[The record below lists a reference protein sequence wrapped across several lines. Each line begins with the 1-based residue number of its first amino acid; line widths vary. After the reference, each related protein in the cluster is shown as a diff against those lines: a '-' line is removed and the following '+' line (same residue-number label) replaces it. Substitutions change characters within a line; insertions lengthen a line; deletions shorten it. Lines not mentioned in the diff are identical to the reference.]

1 MKSKHLV
8 VIGAALIGAAALPA
22 MAQQKPGADAGVVKM
37 SEPGKVAVAA
47 TVTATATVEAID
59 KAQRL
64 VTLKRPNGESTTVTA
79 GPEVR
84 NFDQIK
90 VGDLVTVKYIEALSM
105 TLKKDGKELRAMTES
120 TDGARAKAGERPG
133 GIVGR
138 QVEVTADVIGVDAKT
153 QTIKLRGPK
162 QVVDLKVADPAQFK
176 LIKVGD
182 QIQAVF
188 TEAVALV
195 VEPAVKR

>member
-1 MKSKHLV
+1 MKSKHLI
-8 VIGAALIGAAALPA
+8 VIGTALIGVAALPV
-22 MAQQKPGADAGVVKM
+22 MAQQKAGPEAGVVKM

>member
-1 MKSKHLV
+1 MKSKHLIV
-8 VIGAALIGAAALPA
+8 LGAALIGAAALPA

-47 TVTATATVEAID
+47 SVAATASVEAID
-59 KAQRL
+59 KATR
-64 VTLKRPNGESTTVTA
+64 VITLKRPNGESTTVTA

-90 VGDLVTVKYIEALSM
+90 VGDMVTVQYAEALSL
-105 TLKKDGKELRAMTES
+105 TLKKGGKELRGTKETA
-120 TDGARAKAGERPG
+120 DGARSKAGEKPA

-138 QVEVTADVIGVDAKT
+138 QLEITADVIGVDAKT
-153 QTIKLRGPK
+153 QMIKLRGPK
-162 QVVDLKVADPAQFK
+162 QVVDLKVADPEQFK

-195 VEPAVKR
+195 VEPAAKR

>member
-105 TLKKDGKELRAMTES
+105 TLKKDGKELRSMTES